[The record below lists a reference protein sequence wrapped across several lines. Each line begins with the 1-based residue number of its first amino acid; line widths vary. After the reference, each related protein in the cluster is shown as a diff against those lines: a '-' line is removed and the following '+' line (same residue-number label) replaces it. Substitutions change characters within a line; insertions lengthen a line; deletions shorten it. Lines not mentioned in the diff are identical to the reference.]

1 MTLLET
7 LVALVVLGLAATGF
21 LELFQRASTATVD
34 RAAWQRAV
42 AVAETTMESAL
53 AGDRIASDTLD
64 GLRRRLEV
72 RPYGGGL
79 REVVV
84 TVTLPG
90 AGGARVELHR
100 LAEAR

>member
-21 LELFQRASTATVD
+21 LELFQRASAATAD

-42 AVAETTMESAL
+42 AVAETTMESVL
-53 AGDRIASDTLD
+53 AGAPATGDTLG
-64 GLRRRLEV
+64 GLRRRVEV
-72 RPYGGGL
+72 RPRPDGL

-84 TVTLPG
+84 TVALPG
-90 AGGARVELHR
+90 AGDARVELRR